1 MTTVRHT
8 LTIEQILA
16 VEGMHLAEQFLRL
29 FEQVA
34 PQHQYLEF
42 AFRRASTGAQTSP
55 HLDAASRLLVLND
68 TAHGLILVAVQDP
81 GPAPQT
87 NGEARAR
94 VMTALAAAT
103 ERTGMG
109 PCQLEVVLPPLPE
122 TAEPGARTALSARER
137 DVLRELVS
145 GKTDRAIGE
154 QLCLSPGTVRYH
166 LTRIYRKLR
175 VSRRSEAIAV
185 LLGSETTG

>member
-8 LTIEQILA
+8 LTTEQILA

-29 FEQVA
+29 FEQIA

-42 AFRRASTGAQTSP
+42 ALRRASTGVQTPP
-55 HLDAASRLLVLND
+55 HPGAPSRLLMVND
-68 TAHGLILVAVQDP
+68 TAHSLILVAVQSP

-94 VMTALAAAT
+94 VMTALATAT

-122 TAEPGARTALSARER
+122 PAEPGAHTALSARER
-137 DVLRELVS
+137 DVVRGLVS

-166 LTRIYRKLR
+166 LTKIYRKLR
-175 VSRRSEAIAV
+175 VSRRSEAIAL
-185 LLGSETTG
+185 LLGLETTS